1 MSLTRTP
8 APSKPTGPL
17 SMAKI
22 RRTRETR
29 GDFTAPSIMAL
40 EALQLLLT
48 DIFSNGVDVSGGT
61 YAGLNRY
68 QDG

>member
-1 MSLTRTP
+1 
-8 APSKPTGPL
+8 
-17 SMAKI
+17 MAKT

-29 GDFTAPSIMAL
+29 GDFTKAVQL
-40 EALQLLLT
+40 LLLT

-61 YAGLNRY
+61 YAGFNRY

>member
-1 MSLTRTP
+1 
-8 APSKPTGPL
+8 
-17 SMAKI
+17 MAKI

-48 DIFSNGVDVSGGT
+48 DTFSNGVDVSGGT